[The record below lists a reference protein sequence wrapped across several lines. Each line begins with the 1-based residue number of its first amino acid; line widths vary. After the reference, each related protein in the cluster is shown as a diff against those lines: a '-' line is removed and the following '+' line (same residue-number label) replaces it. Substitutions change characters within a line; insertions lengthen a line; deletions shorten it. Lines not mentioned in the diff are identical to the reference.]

1 MCISAWRRYTCEK
14 MGYAYERLYEYENKY
29 TGLMLAAKNCYE
41 ALIGENASI
50 AGMFRHFILT
60 KTSGRVKGIKIE
72 ACQLDTAFIGSA
84 EIASTMNKIIVQCYK
99 KNIRLGSVFERN
111 NGEKSIVL
119 DRFISV
125 PKHGGQWLFK
135 LKAASSKRPA
145 FAYWVNQQM
154 FTLAEDAEYI
164 EPVGCEKVN
173 LLGGIGKPF
182 VAVKYNGKCEIVN
195 TNDVALPSPLD
206 IGVRV
211 FNTGGLE
218 NGIFGKDYREEAI
231 TFNTARDFIIYLR
244 AYPEKVRDTCDQFYT
259 AVYNAAYCLYTG
271 KGFADYN
278 GVRYYYFR
286 YLLFTRLSIDMACKL
301 GKNTGCINT
310 KYKMGNT
317 ITFGDGPEGYMV
329 DIEFVVGA
337 GRTYEKMSEDRAM
350 VFNKHKLKEDDQSIF
365 PLYNKE
371 YEYAGIHKNN
381 DLIFWDGKNLTDVM
395 LDVCNKKIPYMTVD
409 RFDTLLSRRDTVELI
424 DKTGFITDL
433 TSKYDIENMFKG
445 EGVMHVKFGHFSIMY
460 EPYRINVRNLM
471 F

>member
-1 MCISAWRRYTCEK
+1 MRFDSDNNTVWFDKNFKNIGEAYAFSRNNNEIISFIVGIMCISAWRRYTCEK

-50 AGMFRHFILT
+50 AGMLRHFILT

-111 NGEKSIVL
+111 NGEKSIVW

-135 LKAASSKRPA
+135 LKATSSKRPA
-145 FAYWVNQQM
+145 FVYWVNQQM

-301 GKNTGCINT
+301 GKNTGCIST
-310 KYKMGNT
+310 KFKMGDA
-317 ITFGDGPEGYMV
+317 ITFGDGPEGYMM
-329 DIEFVVGA
+329 DIG
-337 GRTYEKMSEDRAM
+337 TYDLDENMNADIAHLAAYEGFDISGDPSDQ
-350 VFNKHKLKEDDQSIF
+350 LKQLIT
-365 PLYNKE
+365 Y
-371 YEYAGIHKNN
+371 YA
-381 DLIFWDGKNLTDVM
+381 
-395 LDVCNKKIPYMTVD
+395 
-409 RFDTLLSRRDTVELI
+409 DTVSNWCTYYGLAN
-424 DKTGFITDL
+424 TGVLYKWHEVGSDCL
-433 TSKYDIENMFKG
+433 YFK
-445 EGVMHVKFGHFSIMY
+445 
-460 EPYRINVRNLM
+460 
-471 F
+471 